1 MKRKN
6 KSRTLNLIGLE
17 RLKKLNEVMK
27 ISKINN
33 MKKAINRAIVLV
45 LLIVSFSTFAQPQQ
59 AKEQKKELKAAQN
72 FLSEAQQS
80 LQKDEFPTA
89 EADYRKAISLNPKSE
104 TAKYN
109 LGTAYYGKE
118 KNAEAML
125 RFKQAAQT
133 ATEKSEKHK
142 AFHNLGNTFMNEKKY
157 TEAVESYK
165 NALRN
170 NPNDDETRY
179 NLALAKD
186 MLEKNPPPPKDKDD
200 KNKDQNEDKKD
211 QDKKDQQDK
220 DDKNK
225 EGDKGDEKED
235 KDKGDQKE
243 DKKEGDKDKD
253 QGKPDKPKD
262 EEGDKPQQQQPIP
275 GQLSPQQVKSLLE
288 AMNNEEKKTQD
299 KINAEKQ
306 KGAKVKTDKD
316 W

>member
-1 MKRKN
+1 MIISELKNRK
-6 KSRTLNLIGLE
+6 SLFIRVFL
-17 RLKKLNEVMK
+17 
-27 ISKINN
+27 
-33 MKKAINRAIVLV
+33 LV
-45 LLIVSFSTFAQPQQ
+45 LLLSSITAFAQPQQ
-59 AKEQKKELKAAQN
+59 AKEQRKELKAAQN

-80 LQKDEFPTA
+80 LQKEKFPAA

-125 RFKQAAQT
+125 RFQQAATT
-133 ATEKSEKHK
+133 ATDKAEKHK

-157 TEAVESYK
+157 TEAVEAYK

-186 MLEKNPPPPKDKDD
+186 MLDKNPPPPEDKDD
-200 KNKDQNEDKKD
+200 KNKDQDKKD

-220 DDKNK
+220 QDKK
-225 EGDKGDEKED
+225 DEGDKGDEKD
-235 KDKGDQKE
+235 NKDKGDQKDE
-243 DKKEGDKDKD
+243 KKEGDKDKD
-253 QGKPDKPKD
+253 EGKPDKPKD
-262 EEGDKPQQQQPIP
+262 EEGDKPQQQQPVP

-306 KGAKVKTDKD
+306 KGAKVKSDKD

>member
-1 MKRKN
+1 MISEIKNRK
-6 KSRTLNLIGLE
+6 SLFI
-17 RLKKLNEVMK
+17 
-27 ISKINN
+27 
-33 MKKAINRAIVLV
+33 RAFLLV
-45 LLIVSFSTFAQPQQ
+45 LLLSSITAFAQPQQ

-80 LQKDEFPTA
+80 LQKDKFPAA
-89 EADYRKAISLNPKSE
+89 EADYRKAIFLNPKSE

-125 RFKQAAQT
+125 RFQQAATT
-133 ATEKSEKHK
+133 ATDKAEKHK

-157 TEAVESYK
+157 TEAVEAYK

-186 MLEKNPPPPKDKDD
+186 MLDKNPPPPEDKDD
-200 KNKDQNEDKKD
+200 KDKKDQDKKD

-220 DDKNK
+220 QDKK
-225 EGDKGDEKED
+225 DQGDKGDQKAD
-235 KDKGDQKE
+235 KDKGDDKQ

-253 QGKPDKPKD
+253 QGKPKD
-262 EEGDKPQQQQPIP
+262 EEGDKPQQQQPVP

-306 KGAKVKTDKD
+306 KGAKVKSDKD